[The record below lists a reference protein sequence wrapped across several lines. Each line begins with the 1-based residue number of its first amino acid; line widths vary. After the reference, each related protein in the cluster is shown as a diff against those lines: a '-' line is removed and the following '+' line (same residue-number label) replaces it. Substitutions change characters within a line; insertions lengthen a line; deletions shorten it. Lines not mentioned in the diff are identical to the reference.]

1 LIRYYSYIIIIKKDK
16 SGSIS
21 ADEVKV
27 ILGLG
32 KRFSEETWKQVI
44 GQVDQNS
51 DGTVSFDEFEKMM
64 AKFA

>member
-1 LIRYYSYIIIIKKDK
+1 
-16 SGSIS
+16 
-21 ADEVKV
+21 VKV